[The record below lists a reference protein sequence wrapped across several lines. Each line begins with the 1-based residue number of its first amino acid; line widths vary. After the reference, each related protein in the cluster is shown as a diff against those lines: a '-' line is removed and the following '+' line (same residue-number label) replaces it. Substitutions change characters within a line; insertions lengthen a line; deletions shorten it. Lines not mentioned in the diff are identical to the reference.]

1 MNRWLI
7 SAEELLDCH
16 RRTDVVVVDCRFVLS
31 DPQAG
36 RAAYH
41 AGHIPGAR
49 YLDLERDLSGPRT
62 GDGGRHPLPD
72 PGSFTMALR
81 RIGVDSA
88 PPSLVVAYDDQ
99 RGAFAARLW
108 WMLRWCGHELVRVLD
123 GGLGAWRRVSGQP
136 LCTEMPHVAAG
147 NFIAAPRAELL
158 ASREEVEAIA
168 ARLRDGAAGAV
179 LIDSREA
186 RRYRGEEEPID
197 PVAGHIP
204 GAVNFPWRQVTDADG
219 RFLDEAEQRAI
230 WGEAADAERI
240 VAYCGSGVTACVNL
254 LSLAVVG
261 RDDARL
267 YVGGWSDWISRP
279 PAAPP
284 PTGGSAG

>member
-7 SAEELLDCH
+7 SAEELLACH
-16 RRTDVVVVDCRFVLS
+16 QRADVVVVDCRFVLS

-36 RAAYH
+36 RAAYQ

-49 YLDLERDLSGPRT
+49 FLDLERDLSGPRSSE
-62 GDGGRHPLPD
+62 GGRHPLPD
-72 PGSFTMALR
+72 PHTFTNALR
-81 RIGVDSA
+81 RIGIDSA

-108 WMLRWCGHELVRVLD
+108 WLLRWCGHEQVRVLD
-123 GGLGAWRRVSGQP
+123 GGLPAWCRVAGEPLSGE
-136 LCTEMPHVAAG
+136 LPHVPAG
-147 NFIAAPRAELL
+147 NFVAAPRPELL
-158 ASREEVEAIA
+158 VDRREVEAIA
-168 ARLRDGAAGAV
+168 SRLRDGAGGAV
-179 LIDSREA
+179 LIDSREG

-204 GAVNFPWRQVTDADG
+204 GAVNYPWQQATDADG
-219 RFLDEAEQRAI
+219 RFLPEAEQRAR

-240 VAYCGSGVTACVNL
+240 VTYCGSGVTACVNL
-254 LSLAVVG
+254 LSLATVG

-267 YVGGWSDWISRP
+267 YVGGWSDWV
-279 PAAPP
+279 
-284 PTGGSAG
+284 G